1 MRSNGIYGG
10 KRLRL
15 SNLPSSIF
23 VFLFVFLTSSFL
35 VPRFFSPGNLST
47 LLLQSCIL
55 MMLSIGMSLVL
66 ITGCIDLSMG
76 GILSMAGVIMALC
89 LNKGWHVLPSILAGM
104 ASGMLFGLCNGLF
117 VTKMKI
123 PSFISTFGAMGITQ
137 SIANSLS
144 ERRTVYWEAGPQN
157 ELLNILG
164 GDVLRVEFG
173 EHASMVLSISFL
185 VLLTAIILAIIIFIF
200 RKTVLGTY
208 LYAIGENEETARL
221 SGINTSRWK
230 IGMFMCAGLLASI
243 AGLLVLIR
251 TNSMQPTSGDGLE
264 FQAVVAA
271 VLGGNSLKG
280 GKGSLIGT
288 IFGAL
293 TLYTVRSALTLAG
306 IDTSVTMIIIGVVL
320 VIGMILNELAAR
332 YEKAASRGTSPLKKG
347 AERFGGGGGS

>member
-1 MRSNGIYGG
+1 MNREGLSAGRGFRI
-10 KRLRL
+10 

-23 VFLFVFLTSSFL
+23 VFLFVFTIASFS
-35 VPRFFSPGNLST
+35 VPKFFSPGNLST

-76 GILSMAGVIMALC
+76 GILSMTGVIMALC
-89 LNKGWHVLPSILAGM
+89 LNKGWSVLPSILAGM
-104 ASGMLFGLCNGLF
+104 AAGALFGMMNGFF

-123 PSFISTFGAMGITQ
+123 PSFIATFGSMGIAQ
-137 SIANSLS
+137 SLANSLS
-144 ERRTVYWEAGPQN
+144 GKRTVYWKAGPQN
-157 ELLNILG
+157 ELLNFLG
-164 GDVLRVEFG
+164 GDILRIEFG
-173 EHASMVLSISFL
+173 DQASMVLTIPFL
-185 VLLTAIILAIIIFIF
+185 VLLTAVILFLTIFLF

-221 SGINTSRWK
+221 SGIETARWK
-230 IGMFMCAGLLASI
+230 IGMFMAAGLLAAI
-243 AGLLVLIR
+243 AGLFVLIR

-280 GKGSLIGT
+280 GKGSLYGT

-306 IDTSVTMIIIGVVL
+306 IDTSVTMIIIGAVL
-320 VIGMILNELAAR
+320 VIGMMLNELAAR
-332 YEKAASRGTSPLKKG
+332 YEKAVRKGTSFMGKSFRQHR
-347 AERFGGGGGS
+347 ERGEK